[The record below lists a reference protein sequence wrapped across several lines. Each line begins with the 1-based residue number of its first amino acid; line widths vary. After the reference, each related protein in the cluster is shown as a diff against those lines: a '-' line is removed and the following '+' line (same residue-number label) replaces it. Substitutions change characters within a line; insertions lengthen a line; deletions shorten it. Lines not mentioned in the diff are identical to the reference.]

1 MASLFDKAAAFARSP
16 KAQQMAQQAV
26 AKGKEFAAKPENK
39 QKIDNAVAKGKQ
51 FAAKPENRQ
60 RIEQIRNK
68 LNGKD
73 GRGGPGTTPGTR

>member
-1 MASLFDKAAAFARSP
+1 
-16 KAQQMAQQAV
+16 
-26 AKGKEFAAKPENK
+26 
-39 QKIDNAVAKGKQ
+39 VAKGKQ

-73 GRGGPGTTPGTR
+73 GSGGPGTTPGTR